1 MKLGRNPNSLEFWAQ
16 DQFFKNNDGSI
27 SMNALHLIWPAKSKT
42 MFQEQVQEAGY
53 SSWPQPSLTEEAEAL
68 TKEEF
73 LEMYEFGTPVRSYIL
88 TAAAMG
94 KRLSRATLFD
104 WVSKMRP
111 DKVEYGRN
119 YFQVD
124 S

>member
-1 MKLGRNPNSLEFWAQ
+1 MKLSRNPNSLEFWAQ

-27 SMNALHLIWPAKSKT
+27 SMNALHQIWPAKAKT

-53 SSWPQPSLTEEAEAL
+53 SSWPAPSLTEEVENL

-73 LEMYEFGTPVRSYIL
+73 MEMYEFGTPVRSYIL
-88 TAAAMG
+88 LAAEKG
-94 KRLSRATLFD
+94 KRLSRATVFD

-111 DKVEYGRN
+111 EKVEYGRN
-119 YFQVD
+119 YSQVNV
-124 S
+124 